1 MEVQN
6 EGRGDLH
13 NQRLVLLY
21 PNHQYTTEPHS
32 SLILLPGLRPL
43 LTSLLSYILWT
54 PESAC
59 NANIFDVV
67 SPYKSLFLTSATRSR
82 YLQFFWY
89 LLVIKRLFW
98 R

>member
-1 MEVQN
+1 MMEVQN

-43 LTSLLSYILWT
+43 LTSLLIYIMD
-54 PESAC
+54 AR
-59 NANIFDVV
+59 V
-67 SPYKSLFLTSATRSR
+67 S
-82 YLQFFWY
+82 LQREHIRRGFS
-89 LLVIKRLFW
+89 I
-98 R
+98 